1 MKMLFWIA
9 ALATGL
15 LMTAARAK
23 AHYEVMTRNDIF
35 FAEHDG
41 VKLLGD
47 FYAPKGLDKVPV
59 LVAVHGG
66 GWQVGNRKFYS
77 NWGPYLAK
85 NGYAVFAIEY
95 RLMKPDVKTYPGA
108 VYDTKAAVQYVRAK
122 AGELGIDPER
132 IGMVGDSAGAHLSAL
147 VALAGE
153 EPAFS
158 GEYRSD
164 PHASVSAKVKA
175 VVGFYGVYDMLAQW
189 EHDLLARPRD
199 NISEKF
205 LGAAPYTNRRIF
217 FEASPISY
225 ATVDR
230 NLTRFLLI
238 HGDHDDIV
246 DPGTQSMPF
255 LAALKQAGFFV
266 RTVVIPGAGHFF
278 VTDPVEDTSFSGFAG
293 PRVVRFVAALF
304 GIDIAETASADIPTA
319 RKQPRQFKTV
329 IGSKSAETKTPP
341 AKKDKSPGTSRSK
354 PESKWVSLVRARKR
368 RAQRRR
374 GQTARQETP

>member
-1 MKMLFWIA
+1 MNKLLWIA

-15 LMTAARAK
+15 LMPAARAK
-23 AHYEVMTRNDIF
+23 ADYEVMTRNDIF

-47 FYAPKGLDKVPV
+47 FYAPKGLDKAPV

-158 GEYRSD
+158 SEYRSD
-164 PHASVSAKVKA
+164 RHASVSAKVKA

-205 LGAAPYTNRRIF
+205 LGAAPYTNRRVF

-278 VTDPVEDTSFSGFAG
+278 VTDPVDDTSFNGFAG
-293 PRVVRFVAALF
+293 PKVVRFL
-304 GIDIAETASADIPTA
+304 
-319 RKQPRQFKTV
+319 
-329 IGSKSAETKTPP
+329 
-341 AKKDKSPGTSRSK
+341 KD
-354 PESKWVSLVRARKR
+354 VL
-368 RAQRRR
+368 
-374 GQTARQETP
+374 

>member
-1 MKMLFWIA
+1 MNMLFWIA

-15 LMTAARAK
+15 LMPAARAK
-23 AHYEVMTRNDIF
+23 ADYEVMTRSDIF

-47 FYAPKGLDKVPV
+47 FYAPKGLDKAPV

-108 VYDTKAAVQYVRAK
+108 VYDTKAAVQFVRAK
-122 AGELGIDPER
+122 AGELGIDPKR

-158 GEYRSD
+158 SEYRSD

-205 LGAAPYTNRRIF
+205 LGAAPYTNRRVF

-246 DPGTQSMPF
+246 DPSTQSMPF

-278 VTDPVEDTSFSGFAG
+278 VTDPVDDTSFNGFAG
-293 PRVVRFVAALF
+293 PKVVRFL
-304 GIDIAETASADIPTA
+304 
-319 RKQPRQFKTV
+319 
-329 IGSKSAETKTPP
+329 
-341 AKKDKSPGTSRSK
+341 KD
-354 PESKWVSLVRARKR
+354 VL
-368 RAQRRR
+368 
-374 GQTARQETP
+374 

>member
-1 MKMLFWIA
+1 MNMLFWIA

-15 LMTAARAK
+15 LMPAARAK
-23 AHYEVMTRNDIF
+23 ADYEVMTRNDIF

-41 VKLLGD
+41 VKLFGD
-47 FYAPKGLDKVPV
+47 FYAPKGLDKAPV

-77 NWGPYLAK
+77 NLGPYLAK

-158 GEYRSD
+158 SEYRSD

-205 LGAAPYTNRRIF
+205 LGAAPYTNRRVF

-293 PRVVRFVAALF
+293 PRVVRFL
-304 GIDIAETASADIPTA
+304 
-319 RKQPRQFKTV
+319 
-329 IGSKSAETKTPP
+329 
-341 AKKDKSPGTSRSK
+341 KD
-354 PESKWVSLVRARKR
+354 VL
-368 RAQRRR
+368 
-374 GQTARQETP
+374 